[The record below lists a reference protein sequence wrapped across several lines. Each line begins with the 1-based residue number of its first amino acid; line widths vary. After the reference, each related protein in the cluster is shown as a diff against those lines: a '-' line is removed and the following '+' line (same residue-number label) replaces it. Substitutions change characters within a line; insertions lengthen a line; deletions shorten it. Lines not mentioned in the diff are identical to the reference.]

1 MKQIDNMPYANQ
13 KVRELIE
20 AFTGGNV
27 SEFAKKIGLP
37 QQNLNRLFVI
47 DNRSGK
53 YPRVSESII
62 KAIIT
67 KYSEVDEAFFY
78 QGFKYNEKEEGLVFL
93 GETKF
98 NKHLEPS
105 KSYDSNIGV
114 PFYDTTF
121 ELGFDELENDQTRN
135 PDYMIDF
142 EPYNKCSAWVNAR
155 GDSMAPTI
163 SGGDILALKEIK
175 DFRYLINDEVY
186 GVVTRNGLRTIK
198 RIRDNGNTFTLIP
211 DNKNYAPQDIDKKEV
226 LRVFQVMG
234 CMKMF

>member
-1 MKQIDNMPYANQ
+1 MKEKTRKYAAFAAYFERLIDEHVGAIARSDLAIKLNSNQPTISKIYGGDALPSEEMIDRIKEIWGVDIRQ
-13 KVRELIE
+13 KVNEIRRERNQSLRGIHFDKDTE
-20 AFTGGNV
+20 TLC
-27 SEFAKKIGLP
+27 LP
-37 QQNLNRLFVI
+37 
-47 DNRSGK
+47 
-53 YPRVSESII
+53 
-62 KAIIT
+62 
-67 KYSEVDEAFFY
+67 
-78 QGFKYNEKEEGLVFL
+78 
-93 GETKF
+93 
-98 NKHLEPS
+98 EPEPT
-105 KSYDSNIGV
+105 KSYDQNVGV